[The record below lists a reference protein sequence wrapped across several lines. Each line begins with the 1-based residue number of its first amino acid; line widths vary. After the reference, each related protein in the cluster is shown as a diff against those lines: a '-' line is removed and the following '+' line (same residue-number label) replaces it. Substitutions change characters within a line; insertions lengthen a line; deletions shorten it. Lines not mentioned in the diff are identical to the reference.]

1 MAQIE
6 CGRGHLYDP
15 EKYPTCPYCKNNQQI
30 TVAAAG
36 RTAPIH
42 VTDAG
47 RTAPLSATPV
57 TAPQK
62 TAPLT
67 PPAAAGGIPVTAE
80 QKTMPPRGYN
90 PTPVTAPQKTMPPRG
105 YNPQPAAP
113 EPTAPPK
120 FHSPSVLDAGKT
132 VGMMQEQMGFDP
144 VVGWLACVEGPSRGK
159 SYTIRGG
166 INAIGRGDRM
176 DITITGDRTIS
187 MENHAKISYSD
198 RNNRFNLLPGDG
210 RNIVYLN
217 GEEVFAARPSAPTT
231 SSTLGR
237 RNCCLCPCAASASPG
252 RRRRSRRAMGMFDRL
267 LGRRRRVT
275 EDTTTVELSAPRTPA
290 LRVGNVQGVGRRER
304 QEDSFALCN
313 VSDPAALEREGL
325 FAVVCDGMG
334 GMDGGNEA
342 SEAAVEAFVQVFR
355 SLLEEGDV
363 PQQLREGAFAVSDGI
378 FQRFQGRSGTTA
390 VAVRIL
396 HGALHWISVGDRH

>member
-15 EKYPTCPYCKNNQQI
+15 EKYATCPYCKTNQQI

-47 RTAPLSATPV
+47 RTAPLSGTPV
-57 TAPQK
+57 TAAQK

-67 PPAAAGGIPVTAE
+67 PPPAAPAGSTPVTADSR
-80 QKTMPPRGYN
+80 TMPPRGYA
-90 PTPVTAPQKTMPPRG
+90 PQAAVPVTAPQKTMPPRG
-105 YNPQPAAP
+105 YVPPAPAGEP
-113 EPTAPPK
+113 EPTAPPRP
-120 FHSPSVLDAGKT
+120 HGPSVLDAGKT

-166 INAIGRGDRM
+166 INSIGRGDRM

-217 GEEVFAARPSAPTT
+217 GEEVFAATPLQAYDLIDFGETKLLFIP
-231 SSTLGR
+231 
-237 RNCCLCPCAASASPG
+237 LCG
-252 RRRRSRRAMGMFDRL
+252 
-267 LGRRRRVT
+267 
-275 EDTTTVELSAPRTPA
+275 
-290 LRVGNVQGVGRRER
+290 ER
-304 QEDSFALCN
+304 FTWKKE
-313 VSDPAALEREGL
+313 ERD
-325 FAVVCDGMG
+325 AH
-334 GMDGGNEA
+334 
-342 SEAAVEAFVQVFR
+342 
-355 SLLEEGDV
+355 GDV
-363 PQQLREGAFAVSDGI
+363 
-378 FQRFQGRSGTTA
+378 
-390 VAVRIL
+390 
-396 HGALHWISVGDRH
+396 

>member
-15 EKYPTCPYCKNNQQI
+15 EKYATCPYCKTNQQI

-47 RTAPLSATPV
+47 RTAPLSGTPV
-57 TAPQK
+57 TAAQK

-67 PPAAAGGIPVTAE
+67 PPPAAPAVSTPVTADSR
-80 QKTMPPRGYN
+80 TMPPRGYA
-90 PTPVTAPQKTMPPRG
+90 PQAAVPVTAPQKTMPPRG
-105 YNPQPAAP
+105 YVPPAPAGEP
-113 EPTAPPK
+113 EPTAPPRP
-120 FHSPSVLDAGKT
+120 HGPSVLDAGKT

-159 SYTIRGG
+159 SYTVRGG

-217 GEEVFAARPSAPTT
+217 GEEVFAATPLQAYDLIDFGETKLLFIP
-231 SSTLGR
+231 
-237 RNCCLCPCAASASPG
+237 LCG
-252 RRRRSRRAMGMFDRL
+252 
-267 LGRRRRVT
+267 
-275 EDTTTVELSAPRTPA
+275 
-290 LRVGNVQGVGRRER
+290 ER
-304 QEDSFALCN
+304 FTWKKE
-313 VSDPAALEREGL
+313 ERD
-325 FAVVCDGMG
+325 AH
-334 GMDGGNEA
+334 
-342 SEAAVEAFVQVFR
+342 
-355 SLLEEGDV
+355 GDV
-363 PQQLREGAFAVSDGI
+363 
-378 FQRFQGRSGTTA
+378 
-390 VAVRIL
+390 
-396 HGALHWISVGDRH
+396 

>member
-15 EKYPTCPYCKNNQQI
+15 EKYATCPYCKTNQQI

-47 RTAPLSATPV
+47 RTAPLSGTPV
-57 TAPQK
+57 TAAQK

-67 PPAAAGGIPVTAE
+67 PPPAAPAGSTPVTADSR
-80 QKTMPPRGYN
+80 TMPPRGYA
-90 PTPVTAPQKTMPPRG
+90 PQAAVPVTAPQKTMPPRG
-105 YNPQPAAP
+105 YVPPAPAGEP
-113 EPTAPPK
+113 EPTAPPRP
-120 FHSPSVLDAGKT
+120 HGPSVLDAGKT

-159 SYTIRGG
+159 SYTVRGG

-217 GEEVFAARPSAPTT
+217 GEEVFAATPLQAYDLIDFGETKLLFIP
-231 SSTLGR
+231 
-237 RNCCLCPCAASASPG
+237 LCG
-252 RRRRSRRAMGMFDRL
+252 
-267 LGRRRRVT
+267 
-275 EDTTTVELSAPRTPA
+275 
-290 LRVGNVQGVGRRER
+290 ER
-304 QEDSFALCN
+304 FTWKKE
-313 VSDPAALEREGL
+313 ERD
-325 FAVVCDGMG
+325 A
-334 GMDGGNEA
+334 
-342 SEAAVEAFVQVFR
+342 
-355 SLLEEGDV
+355 
-363 PQQLREGAFAVSDGI
+363 
-378 FQRFQGRSGTTA
+378 
-390 VAVRIL
+390 
-396 HGALHWISVGDRH
+396 HGYV

>member
-15 EKYPTCPYCKNNQQI
+15 EKYATCPYCKTNQQI

-47 RTAPLSATPV
+47 RTAPLSGTPV
-57 TAPQK
+57 TAAQK

-67 PPAAAGGIPVTAE
+67 PPPAAPAGSTPVTADS
-80 QKTMPPRGYN
+80 KTMPPRGYA
-90 PTPVTAPQKTMPPRG
+90 PQAAVPVTAPQKTMPPRG
-105 YNPQPAAP
+105 YVPPAPAGEP
-113 EPTAPPK
+113 EPTAPPRP
-120 FHSPSVLDAGKT
+120 HGPSVLDAGKT

-159 SYTIRGG
+159 SYTVRGG

-217 GEEVFAARPSAPTT
+217 GEEVFAATPLQAYDLIDFGETKLLFIP
-231 SSTLGR
+231 
-237 RNCCLCPCAASASPG
+237 LCG
-252 RRRRSRRAMGMFDRL
+252 
-267 LGRRRRVT
+267 
-275 EDTTTVELSAPRTPA
+275 
-290 LRVGNVQGVGRRER
+290 ER
-304 QEDSFALCN
+304 FTWKKE
-313 VSDPAALEREGL
+313 ERD
-325 FAVVCDGMG
+325 AH
-334 GMDGGNEA
+334 
-342 SEAAVEAFVQVFR
+342 
-355 SLLEEGDV
+355 GDV
-363 PQQLREGAFAVSDGI
+363 
-378 FQRFQGRSGTTA
+378 
-390 VAVRIL
+390 
-396 HGALHWISVGDRH
+396 

>member
-36 RTAPIH
+36 RTAPIR
-42 VTDAG
+42 VTDTS
-47 RTAPLSATPV
+47 RTAPLSGTPV
-57 TAPQK
+57 TAAQK

-67 PPAAAGGIPVTAE
+67 PQPAPAAPGGAIPVTADS
-80 QKTMPPRGYN
+80 KTMPPRGY
-90 PTPVTAPQKTMPPRG
+90 APAA
-105 YNPQPAAP
+105 PAPAEAP

-120 FHSPSVLDAGKT
+120 FHGPSVLDAGKT

-166 INAIGRGDRM
+166 INSIGRGDRM

-187 MENHAKISYSD
+187 MENHARISYSD

-217 GEEVFAARPSAPTT
+217 GEEVFSATPLQAYDLIDFGETK
-231 SSTLGR
+231 LLFVP
-237 RNCCLCPCAASASPG
+237 LCG
-252 RRRRSRRAMGMFDRL
+252 ERFTWKKEEQKDDG
-267 LGRRRRVT
+267 
-275 EDTTTVELSAPRTPA
+275 PA
-290 LRVGNVQGVGRRER
+290 
-304 QEDSFALCN
+304 
-313 VSDPAALEREGL
+313 
-325 FAVVCDGMG
+325 
-334 GMDGGNEA
+334 
-342 SEAAVEAFVQVFR
+342 
-355 SLLEEGDV
+355 
-363 PQQLREGAFAVSDGI
+363 
-378 FQRFQGRSGTTA
+378 
-390 VAVRIL
+390 
-396 HGALHWISVGDRH
+396 

>member
-36 RTAPIH
+36 RTAPIR
-42 VTDAG
+42 VTDTS
-47 RTAPLSATPV
+47 RTAPLSGTPV
-57 TAPQK
+57 TAAQK

-67 PPAAAGGIPVTAE
+67 PQPAPAAPGGAIPVTADS
-80 QKTMPPRGYN
+80 KTMPPRGYA
-90 PTPVTAPQKTMPPRG
+90 PQAAIPVTAPQKTMPPRG
-105 YNPQPAAP
+105 YAPAAPAPAEAP

-120 FHSPSVLDAGKT
+120 FHGPSVLDAGKT

-166 INAIGRGDRM
+166 INSIGRGDRM

-217 GEEVFAARPSAPTT
+217 GEEVFSATPLQAYDLIDFGETK
-231 SSTLGR
+231 LLFVP
-237 RNCCLCPCAASASPG
+237 LCGERITWKQEAEQ
-252 RRRRSRRAMGMFDRL
+252 
-267 LGRRRRVT
+267 T
-275 EDTTTVELSAPRTPA
+275 EHEHV
-290 LRVGNVQGVGRRER
+290 
-304 QEDSFALCN
+304 
-313 VSDPAALEREGL
+313 
-325 FAVVCDGMG
+325 
-334 GMDGGNEA
+334 
-342 SEAAVEAFVQVFR
+342 
-355 SLLEEGDV
+355 
-363 PQQLREGAFAVSDGI
+363 
-378 FQRFQGRSGTTA
+378 
-390 VAVRIL
+390 
-396 HGALHWISVGDRH
+396 